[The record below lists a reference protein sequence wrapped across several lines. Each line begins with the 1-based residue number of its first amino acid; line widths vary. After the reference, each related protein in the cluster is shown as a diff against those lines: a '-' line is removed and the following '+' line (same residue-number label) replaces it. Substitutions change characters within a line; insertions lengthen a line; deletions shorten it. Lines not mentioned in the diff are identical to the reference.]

1 MHFYLIV
8 RVLGTQLNP
17 LIKIFSQTCS
27 TGIAKF
33 NAVIGEFD
41 AVNANLNTLIAQN
54 DTVVNFNVN
63 WARQIQIS
71 I

>member
-1 MHFYLIV
+1 VHFYLIV

-17 LIKIFSQTCS
+17 LIKFFSQTFS
-27 TGIAKF
+27 TAIAKF

-41 AVNANLNTLIAQN
+41 AVNVNLNTLITQN